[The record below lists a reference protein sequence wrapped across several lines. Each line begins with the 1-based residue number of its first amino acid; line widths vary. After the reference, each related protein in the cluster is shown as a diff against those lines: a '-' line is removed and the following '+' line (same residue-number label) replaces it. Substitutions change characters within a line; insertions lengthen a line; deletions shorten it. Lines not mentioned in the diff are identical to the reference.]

1 MIIGLILHGRPT
13 VMRRLLIRSKR
24 RVLIASD
31 YLERT
36 LAPGRASTRQR
47 WQGATDRDRSRPLVP
62 CREVVSRN
70 RNERS
75 GCSRVDTGNWA
86 RTGRDRSRPVRKI
99 VVWTSTGVD
108 MALGLFL
115 YQHELAI
122 STLIALSVCDF
133 CPRPN
138 ARWQHVTEW
147 DTFPIP
153 IIWNR
158 ACQVVVW
165 RVFLVVCAWACQF
178 VVGKCVSSTF
188 ALTCSM

>member
-31 YLERT
+31 YLERA
-36 LAPGRASTRQR
+36 LAPGRASTRQS

-86 RTGRDRSRPVRKI
+86 RTGRDRSRPVRKS
-99 VVWTSTGVD
+99 VVWT
-108 MALGLFL
+108 
-115 YQHELAI
+115 
-122 STLIALSVCDF
+122 
-133 CPRPN
+133 RPN
-138 ARWQHVTEW
+138 SRRSLLSGVYARGSKRRSHQSALECVT
-147 DTFPIP
+147 
-153 IIWNR
+153 
-158 ACQVVVW
+158 VVD
-165 RVFLVVCAWACQF
+165 
-178 VVGKCVSSTF
+178 STT
-188 ALTCSM
+188 LREGQL